1 MITTR
6 PNNYQMNLFGQ
17 QKKATK
23 EKQEETAASKSPL
36 SRHQVLRILSPRWL
50 LVVTEYIAWNTA
62 NYTVGNQ
69 SEQYYNIYYLGE
81 RLFVVLAFFAL
92 IKSVHKRFVWVIK
105 VMMALAIFKLI
116 YILCF
121 IAKIIPLNQAGHIS
135 LIGFVFIGATAI
147 IIFKWGKV

>member
-1 MITTR
+1 
-6 PNNYQMNLFGQ
+6 MNLFGQ
-17 QKKATK
+17 QKKARK
-23 EKQEETAASKSPL
+23 EIQEEPEVLKSRS
-36 SRHQVLRILSPRWL
+36 SRRQALQLLSPKWL
-50 LVVTEYIAWNTA
+50 LVVTEYVAWNIA

-121 IAKIIPLNQAGHIS
+121 IAKIIPLNQAEHIS

-147 IIFKWGKV
+147 IIFKWGRA